1 VILLQSTTFDDWA
14 TPMYALMRSS
24 SPHVWI
30 YFVLIVILGGWFV
43 GACVARAPSA
53 DSALYLLLSFPPL
66 PVLSSFPSL
75 RFTTLI

>member
-1 VILLQSTTFDDWA
+1 MLLQSTTFDDWA

-43 GACVARAPSA
+43 GACVARAPSRPIPRPTCC
-53 DSALYLLLSFPPL
+53 YPFHLSTCF
-66 PVLSSFPSL
+66 
-75 RFTTLI
+75 